1 MTTSSGSAA
10 PRRPSAFART
20 RTRVEALLERWQ
32 DTRPGRAVAWYGARR
47 GGQLSGGIAY
57 SALFSLFALLT
68 IGWTIF
74 SSVLG
79 VRGDLRDAVLAQL
92 DVWIPNLVGYDEQR
106 DVLSPEELVLPT
118 ALTVPSVVSV
128 VVLLV
133 SGTGVMGAL
142 RASVRAM
149 FGVPS
154 TDDNA
159 VLARLWQLAG
169 FFVLGAG
176 IVLSAA
182 ASVVSRVVG
191 AFVRDVLGGSVLV
204 GLAIAVGGAV
214 VGVVVDAL
222 IVAGVVVVVGGVR
235 PARRRDLVLGCL
247 AAGVVAGVLRWLG
260 ASVVVGSANR
270 NPLLTS
276 FATLVT
282 ILVLV
287 NFVARVLL
295 LVCAWM
301 HDPPRVDELHRA
313 ELELA
318 ARRHAAEVDRLVR
331 QGQGS
336 GLPWSPVVRGY
347 RRALLR

>member
-1 MTTSSGSAA
+1 VTTSSGSAA
-10 PRRPSAFART
+10 PRPSAFVRL
-20 RTRVEALLERWQ
+20 RTRVGALVGRWQ
-32 DTRPGRAVAWYGARR
+32 DSRPGRAVGWYGARG

-79 VRGDLRDAVLAQL
+79 VRGDLRDAVLAQM
-92 DVWIPNLVGYDEQR
+92 DVWIPGLVGYGDG
-106 DVLSPEELVLPT
+106 DVIKPDALVLEQPLNVT
-118 ALTVPSVVSV
+118 GIVSL

-142 RASVRAM
+142 RSSVRSM
-149 FGVPS
+149 FGVPAAAE
-154 TDDNA
+154 NA
-159 VLARLWQLAG
+159 VQARLWQLTG
-169 FFVLGAG
+169 FLVLGVG

-182 ASVVSRVVG
+182 TSIAARVVG
-191 AFVRDVLGGSVLV
+191 AVVVDLLGGSRLV
-204 GLAIAVGGAV
+204 ALGIAAGSALT
-214 VGVVVDAL
+214 GVVVDAL

-235 PARRRDLVLGCL
+235 PDRRRDLVLGCL
-247 AAGVVAGVLRWLG
+247 AAGVVAGLLRWLG
-260 ASVVVGSANR
+260 ASVVVGTSGR

-276 FATLVT
+276 FAALVT
-282 ILVLV
+282 VLVLV

-301 HDPPRVDELHRA
+301 HDPPRVDEIHRA

-318 ARRHAAEVDRLVR
+318 ARLHAAEVDRLVR
-331 QGQGS
+331 QGAGH

>member
-1 MTTSSGSAA
+1 VTSSTESAPA
-10 PRRPSAFART
+10 RPSVLARARGRLT
-20 RTRVEALLERWQ
+20 RLLDRWQ
-32 DTRPGRAVAWYGARR
+32 DSRPGRAAGWYGARR

-79 VRGDLRDAVLAQL
+79 VRGDLRDAVLAQM
-92 DVWIPNLVGYDEQR
+92 DVWVPGLVGYGDR
-106 DVLSPEELVLPT
+106 DVLNPDDLVLET
-118 ALTVPSVVSV
+118 ALTVPGVVSV

-142 RASVRAM
+142 RASVRSM

-154 TDDNA
+154 TDDNL
-159 VLARLWQLAG
+159 VLARLWQLTG
-169 FFVLGAG
+169 FVVLGVG

-182 ASVVSRVVG
+182 TSVASRLVG
-191 AFVRDVLGGSVLV
+191 AVVVDLLGGSRLV
-204 GLAIAVGGAV
+204 ALAISMGSALA
-214 VGVVVDAL
+214 GVAVDAL
-222 IVAGVVVVVGGVR
+222 IVAGVVLVVGGVR
-235 PARRRDLVLGCL
+235 PPRRDLVVGCL

-260 ASVVVGSANR
+260 ASVVVSTAGR

-276 FATLVT
+276 FAALVT
-282 ILVLV
+282 VLVLV
-287 NFVARVLL
+287 NVVARVLL

-318 ARRHAAEVDRLVR
+318 ARRHAAEVERLVR
-331 QGQGS
+331 QGAGH
-336 GLPWSPVVRGY
+336 GLPWSPLVRGY
-347 RRALLR
+347 RRAVLR

>member
-1 MTTSSGSAA
+1 VTSTESAPA
-10 PRRPSAFART
+10 RPSALARA
-20 RTRVEALLERWQ
+20 RGRVTSLLERWQ
-32 DTRPGRAVAWYGARR
+32 DSRPGRAVGWYGARR

-79 VRGDLRDAVLAQL
+79 VRGDLRDAVLAQM
-92 DVWIPNLVGYDEQR
+92 DVWIPGLVGYGGGY
-106 DVLSPEELVLPT
+106 VLRPEDLVLRT
-118 ALTVPSVVSV
+118 AFTVPSVVSV

-142 RASVRAM
+142 RNSVRSM

-154 TDDNA
+154 TDENA
-159 VLARLWQLAG
+159 VLARLWRLTG
-169 FFVLGAG
+169 FVVLGAG

-182 ASVVSRVVG
+182 TSVASRLVG
-191 AFVRDVLGGSVLV
+191 AVVVDLLGGSRLV
-204 GLAIAVGGAV
+204 ALAISVGSALA
-214 VGVVVDAL
+214 GVAVDAL

-235 PARRRDLVLGCL
+235 PDRRRDLVVGCL
-247 AAGVVAGVLRWLG
+247 AAGVVAGLLRWLG
-260 ASVVVGSANR
+260 ASVVLGSAGR

-276 FATLVT
+276 FAALVT
-282 ILVLV
+282 VLVLV

-318 ARRHAAEVDRLVR
+318 ARRHAAEVERLVR
-331 QGQGS
+331 QGAGH
-336 GLPWSPVVRGY
+336 GLPWSPLVRGY
-347 RRALLR
+347 RRALLH